1 MLQSASTCCTE
12 TSSSVGGDCVS
23 SVCTLSRL
31 LYLAINYDHE
41 HSSIHSRTT
50 CVAHWKSSVPSKR
63 SLEAR
68 RMRSR
73 RKKTKARVKAWR
85 PPYLVPGPCDS
96 VVHEDCVAIDCEMI
110 VVRSRD
116 PAERTALASVAIVN
130 KDLKC
135 VYEKFLQPPPH
146 HRINQES
153 RKYCPV
159 TDRQLAIAGH
169 CPCTSSAISVD

>member
-1 MLQSASTCCTE
+1 MEFFSALQKKRSDFENCRFFCSYFSVDFCYCSMAESMAS
-12 TSSSVGGDCVS
+12 VS
-23 SVCTLSRL
+23 
-31 LYLAINYDHE
+31 
-41 HSSIHSRTT
+41 
-50 CVAHWKSSVPSKR
+50 SKR

-73 RKKTKARVKAWR
+73 RKKTKARVKAR
-85 PPYLVPGPCDS
+85 RSPYLMPEPCES

-110 VVRSRD
+110 VVQSGD

-146 HRINQES
+146 RRINQRS
-153 RKYCPV
+153 REYCPV
-159 TDRQLAIAGH
+159 TDQQFAIARH
-169 CPCTSSAISVD
+169 CPRTSFAEVRQDVLRILRR